1 MHSPQRVN
9 IGSGPAEFK
18 PLVAHSF
25 SVWLVRRIVPDLRLV
40 DFYFI
45 LFLQIYKN
53 INPFQKTKKIIVM
66 TPFQM
71 TVVYCHL
78 KRGLEYIQT
87 LFEHQNELK

>member
-40 DFYFI
+40 DFYF
-45 LFLQIYKN
+45 
-53 INPFQKTKKIIVM
+53 T
-66 TPFQM
+66 
-71 TVVYCHL
+71 
-78 KRGLEYIQT
+78 
-87 LFEHQNELK
+87 ELRALASDGSAAVRFR